1 MKKESGIM
9 DQMIKVTKA
18 GKQQLEDELKHLK
31 ENRRKEVVEQI
42 KTARGF
48 GDLSENSEY
57 DEAKNEQAK
66 VEARIA
72 ELEHILKIAVV
83 EDDVDE
89 HDTTGKARMGCT
101 IQVLNLDKNT
111 ELTYHLV
118 GSNEVDYT
126 TGKISDQSPI
136 GKALLGA
143 KAGEE
148 VEVVNAD
155 GKKLTTLRVLDV
167 KVTE

>member
-1 MKKESGIM
+1 M
-9 DQMIKVTKA
+9 DQIKVTKA

-72 ELEHILKIAVV
+72 ELEQVLKVAVV
-83 EDDVDE
+83 EDDLDE
-89 HDTTGKARMGCT
+89 HDAAGKVRMGCT
-101 IQVLNLDKNT
+101 IKVLNVDKKA
-111 ELTYHLV
+111 EMTYHLV
-118 GSNEVDYT
+118 GSNEVDYL

-143 KAGEE
+143 KAGDE
-148 VEVVNAD
+148 VDVINAD
-155 GKKLTTLRVLDV
+155 GKKLTTLKLLDV
-167 KVTE
+167 SVTE